1 MGLLLCA
8 TNADSPK
15 PEVTGEVEAM
25 ALYAGQS
32 VGLVSRLQSAH
43 DIVKDV
49 ADEAVRTLQ
58 ECEVASE
65 GQRLLNVSKYMFK
78 LNDYAAFRSKQTR
91 NTIS

>member
-1 MGLLLCA
+1 MRYD
-8 TNADSPK
+8 ADSPK

-49 ADEAVRTLQ
+49 AEEAVRTLQ
-58 ECEVASE
+58 QCVKLLPKDNAS
-65 GQRLLNVSKYMFK
+65 
-78 LNDYAAFRSKQTR
+78 
-91 NTIS
+91 